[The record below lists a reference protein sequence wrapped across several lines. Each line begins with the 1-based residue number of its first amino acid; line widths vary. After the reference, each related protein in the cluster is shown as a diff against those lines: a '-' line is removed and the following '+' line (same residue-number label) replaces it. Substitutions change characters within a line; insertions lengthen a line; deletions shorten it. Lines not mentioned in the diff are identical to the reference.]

1 MKPALCFEGLRF
13 LCDVLDQHSPCVTH
27 DTLFGTYRHLSE
39 GLTGQ
44 GWLKP
49 ASPLQH
55 YLPPGA
61 DEACR
66 VLTRNGQNVYL
77 ADYGSFVAVP
87 PNALNRYQPDRE
99 PFVAWFR
106 EQLGIAKASRLLSYA
121 NDLLHY
127 LGDCFL
133 DRRKVSIF
141 LVRRSTDYHVLEAC
155 EAAFLQS
162 PTKHTKLVLSTS
174 AAMPA
179 TRLRCKSPV
188 ISVRDVIDH
197 SPLEG
202 TLNHDYLAH
211 VVFGGLPDKPRPFVD
226 CSDDGGI
233 LIIGE
238 KSWDIIGD
246 KARQIIKA
254 MVNRWQQNQPKN
266 RWKSIIQDAGLEDP
280 VSPPKNF
287 FNATFKK
294 EVIGY
299 DKGFVWFLTD

>member
-197 SPLEG
+197 SPVEG

-211 VVFGGLPDKPRPFVD
+211 VVFGGLPNIPRPFVD
-226 CSDDGGI
+226 CSGDGGV
-233 LIIGE
+233 LHIGE
-238 KSWDIIGD
+238 QTWTIERDRT
-246 KARQIIKA
+246 RQVIKA
-254 MVNRWQQNQPKN
+254 MVDLWQLGEHRPRWQTVIGN
-266 RWKSIIQDAGLEDP
+266 AGLETA
-280 VSPPKNF
+280 SPPKNF
-287 FNATFKK
+287 FTKNLH
-294 EVIGY
+294 GHCLSS
-299 DKGFVWFLTD
+299 KGGAVFFLTE